1 MNLQQP
7 PAHWPASAINPA
19 TGRLG
24 QALGGLAVASAW
36 TIYLPLGAKY
46 AAYLLTAMLSLAWLT
61 RSGQLRAT
69 LRSPW
74 LRAPLALWLLLV
86 LSAAWST
93 APIEDRWSHVWH
105 YGRVLLMPFI
115 ALACPAAAARR
126 GLRHFVLASAVVAA
140 FTVLDRFQ
148 PLPASLLW
156 DSTVQAMGNQRIVT
170 SLLLALGVA
179 FALIEAADTQQTK
192 PRRVL
197 WLLAAV
203 FTALALTLQ
212 DRRTGMVA
220 LPVMLAALAVSRQ
233 RTRPH
238 AGWRSAALLG
248 GVALLAALTWQQS
261 ATVRARFDEGL
272 SELRAYQP
280 SGVVATSWG
289 MRMRMIDVTLDMV
302 REKPLLGHG
311 LGSWLTQWR
320 QRTQGG
326 GQLLEAQMTPH
337 NEYLLITE
345 QAGLV
350 GLALWLTV
358 LATFIATAWRAGR
371 AGDAALMVF
380 VALAWSALFS
390 VAIRD
395 AKFAMSLLMLAG
407 LAVASTQGRR
417 QAVASA

>member
-1 MNLQQP
+1 
-7 PAHWPASAINPA
+7 
-19 TGRLG
+19 
-24 QALGGLAVASAW
+24 
-36 TIYLPLGAKY
+36 
-46 AAYLLTAMLSLAWLT
+46 
-61 RSGQLRAT
+61 
-69 LRSPW
+69 
-74 LRAPLALWLLLV
+74 
-86 LSAAWST
+86 
-93 APIEDRWSHVWH
+93 
-105 YGRVLLMPFI
+105 MPFI

-126 GLRHFVLASAVVAA
+126 GLRHFVWASVLVAGL
-140 FTVLDRFQ
+140 TVLDRFH
-148 PLPASLLW
+148 PLPASVFW

-179 FALIEAADTQQTK
+179 LALIEAADAQQT
-192 PRRVL
+192 PTRRVL

-203 FTALALTLQ
+203 VTALALTLQ

-220 LPVMLAALAVSRQ
+220 LPVLLAALAVSRQ

-238 AGWRSAALLG
+238 AVWRSAALLG

-261 ATVRARFDEGL
+261 TSVRARFDEGL
-272 SELRAYQP
+272 GELRAYQP
-280 SGVVATSWG
+280 TGVVATSWG

-350 GLALWLTV
+350 GLAVWLAV
-358 LATFIATAWRAGR
+358 LATFLATAWRAGR
-371 AGDAALMVF
+371 AGEAALMVF

-395 AKFAMSLLMLAG
+395 AKFAMSLLTLAG
-407 LAVASTQGRR
+407 LAVAA
-417 QAVASA
+417 AVRHPD

>member
-1 MNLQQP
+1 MNAQP
-7 PAHWPASAINPA
+7 PETWPARAVIPA
-19 TGRLG
+19 SGRVGL
-24 QALGGLAVASAW
+24 ALGGLAVASAW
-36 TIYLPLGAKY
+36 AVYLPLGAKY
-46 AAYLLTAMLSLAWLT
+46 LAYVLMAALSLGWLLS
-61 RSGQLRAT
+61 SGQLRAA

-86 LSAAWST
+86 LSATWST
-93 APIEDRWSHVWH
+93 APVEDRWSHVWH
-105 YGRVLLMPFI
+105 YGRVLFMPSI

-126 GLRHFVLASAVVAA
+126 GLRHFVWASVLVAGL
-140 FTVLDRFQ
+140 TVLDRFH
-148 PLPASLLW
+148 PLPASVFW

-179 FALIEAADTQQTK
+179 LALIEAADAQQT
-192 PRRVL
+192 PTRRVL

-203 FTALALTLQ
+203 VTALALTLQ

-220 LPVMLAALAVSRQ
+220 LPVLLAALAVSRQ

-238 AGWRSAALLG
+238 AVWRSAALLG

-261 ATVRARFDEGL
+261 PSVRARFDEGL
-272 SELRAYQP
+272 GELRAYQP
-280 SGVVATSWG
+280 TGVVATSWG

-350 GLALWLTV
+350 GLAVWLAV
-358 LATFIATAWRAGR
+358 LATFLATAWRAGR
-371 AGDAALMVF
+371 AGEAALMVF

-395 AKFAMSLLMLAG
+395 AKFAMSLMMLAG
-407 LAVASTQGRR
+407 LAVAAR
-417 QAVASA
+417 QSK